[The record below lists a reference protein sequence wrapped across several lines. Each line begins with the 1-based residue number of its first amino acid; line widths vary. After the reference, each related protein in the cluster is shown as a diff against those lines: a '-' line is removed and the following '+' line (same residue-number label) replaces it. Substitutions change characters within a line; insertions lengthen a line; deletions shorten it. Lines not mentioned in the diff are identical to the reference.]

1 VAHISEW
8 QHHTDSLFLEQFG
21 HVYISPSLKVFLFIT
36 QVIVVGKLD
45 QLLAQHALLSE
56 SFISAATSTWYMKII

>member
-1 VAHISEW
+1 
-8 QHHTDSLFLEQFG
+8 LEHFG

-56 SFISAATSTWYMKII
+56 SFISAATSTGYMKII